1 MSTQSSEKEV
11 NQIHGE
17 IKFGLWFNKLH
28 SRYYR
33 RLELFL
39 NFLQVL
45 LGGSAFAGLLAA
57 DQRLAAFSG
66 SILAIIAAIN
76 TVFPIAKKEALFS
89 LGVNDYGELEDQIAK
104 EPIDQIKTKLGALKR
119 KYPDGLTSL
128 HHGAYNIVC
137 DLNKAPHLKYEL
149 TLMQRLIIG
158 VAI

>member
-1 MSTQSSEKEV
+1 MSAQEDEKEV
-11 NQIHGE
+11 NQIHGQ
-17 IKFGLWFNKLH
+17 IRFGLWYNKLH
-28 SRYYR
+28 ARYYR

-76 TVFPIAKKEALFS
+76 TVFPIAKKEAVFS
-89 LGVNDYGELEDQIAK
+89 LGVNDYGELEDQIGK
-104 EPIDQIKTKLGALKR
+104 DSIEQIKLKLGALKR

-137 DLNKAPHLKYEL
+137 DLNQAPEHKYKL
-149 TLMQRLIIG
+149 TLLQRMIVG